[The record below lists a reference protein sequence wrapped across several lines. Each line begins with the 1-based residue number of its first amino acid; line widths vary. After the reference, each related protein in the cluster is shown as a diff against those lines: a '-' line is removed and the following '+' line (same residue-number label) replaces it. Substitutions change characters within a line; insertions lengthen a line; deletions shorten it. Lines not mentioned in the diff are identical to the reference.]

1 VAGETAGERN
11 TLLAVLTGLYIAG
24 LAVFCVLE
32 HGTLFAWPQG
42 IVTGNLLASAIWA
55 PLAIIHLDKLARRH
69 HAHQLALAHKHH
81 RELMGTATEMS
92 TPANA
97 PSKIRLCSV
106 CNTRCVGQWLE

>member
-24 LAVFCVLE
+24 LAAFCVLE
-32 HGTLFAWPQG
+32 HDTLFAWPQG

-69 HAHQLALAHKHH
+69 HAHQLALMRKHH
-81 RELMGTATEMS
+81 RERTVTPAQTG
-92 TPANA
+92 TPANG
-97 PSKIRLCSV
+97 PSRIRLCSV
-106 CNTRCVGQWLE
+106 CNARCVGQWLE